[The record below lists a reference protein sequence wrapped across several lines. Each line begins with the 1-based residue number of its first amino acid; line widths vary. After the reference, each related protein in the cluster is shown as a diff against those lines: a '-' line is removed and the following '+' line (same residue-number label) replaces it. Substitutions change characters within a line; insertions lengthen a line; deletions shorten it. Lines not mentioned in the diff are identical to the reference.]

1 MVHFSEISC
10 WYALA
15 GLLLGI
21 FPFQSIRILNEL
33 CIYNIII
40 TKKNSS
46 TIIQGL
52 RADFSYIA

>member
-1 MVHFSEISC
+1 MVYFSEISC

-21 FPFQSIRILNEL
+21 FPIQSIGILNEL

-40 TKKNSS
+40 TKK
-46 TIIQGL
+46 I
-52 RADFSYIA
+52 